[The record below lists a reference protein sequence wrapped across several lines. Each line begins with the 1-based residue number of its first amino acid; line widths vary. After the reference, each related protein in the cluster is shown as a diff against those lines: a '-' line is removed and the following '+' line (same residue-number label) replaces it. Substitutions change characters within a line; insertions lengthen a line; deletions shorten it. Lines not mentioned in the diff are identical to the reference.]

1 MIWNNWGHVH
11 PTRIDYID
19 KDGFRANVGIVLTR
33 GSGELFLG
41 GRVGGR
47 GWQFPQGG
55 VNRGEQVEEAL
66 FRELKEEIGL
76 DREDV
81 EVLGSTRG
89 WLRYRLPRQYVRDRC
104 IGQKQRWFLLKLIA
118 DESKLRFDCTDQPEF
133 DRWRWADYWTP
144 VREVVYFK
152 RRVYVRAL
160 HDLGK
165 LDVSRR
171 PAAVSGLVAGDRGGG
186 LRIAAERTIQK
197 GLTTARIDDADQQQR
212 RHLVEDAIP
221 LGAVRVAVAAQ
232 NPAATCS
239 SSRGRRSATAPA
251 AA

>member
-1 MIWNNWGHVH
+1 MSSQ
-11 PTRIDYID
+11 PATDYID

-33 GSGELFLG
+33 GSGEVFLG

-76 DREDV
+76 EPQDV
-81 EVLGSTRG
+81 RVLGSTRG

-104 IGQKQRWFLLKLIA
+104 IGQKQRWFLLKLIG
-118 DESKLRFDCTDQPEF
+118 DESRLRFDSTTTPEF
-133 DRWRWADYWTP
+133 DRWRWTDYWTP

-165 LDVSRR
+165 LLFPEGLPPYPEWWSEIE
-171 PAAVSGLVAGDRGGG
+171 AVN
-186 LRIAAERTIQK
+186 T
-197 GLTTARIDDADQQQR
+197 
-212 RHLVEDAIP
+212 
-221 LGAVRVAVAAQ
+221 
-232 NPAATCS
+232 
-239 SSRGRRSATAPA
+239 
-251 AA
+251 

>member
-1 MIWNNWGHVH
+1 MSAQNSNDC
-11 PTRIDYID
+11 IDRA
-19 KDGFRANVGIVLTR
+19 GFRANVGIVLMR

-55 VNRGEQVEEAL
+55 VNRGERVEDAL

-76 DREDV
+76 AQQDV

-104 IGQKQRWFLLKLIA
+104 IGQKQRWFLLKLTA
-118 DESKLRFDCTDQPEF
+118 DDANLRFDSTNLPEF
-133 DRWRWADYWTP
+133 DRWRWVDYWTP

-165 LDVSRR
+165 LIF
-171 PAAVSGLVAGDRGGG
+171 PNGLPPYPDWWP
-186 LRIAAERTIQK
+186 Q
-197 GLTTARIDDADQQQR
+197 ID
-212 RHLVEDAIP
+212 
-221 LGAVRVAVAAQ
+221 
-232 NPAATCS
+232 
-239 SSRGRRSATAPA
+239 A
-251 AA
+251 AAGAGSEKTAAR

>member
-1 MIWNNWGHVH
+1 MSTL
-11 PTRIDYID
+11 PAIDYID
-19 KDGFRANVGIVLTR
+19 KDGFRANVGIILAQP
-33 GSGELFLG
+33 SGTVFLG

-55 VNRGEQVEEAL
+55 VNRGERVEHAL

-76 DREDV
+76 DPEDV

-104 IGQKQRWFLLKLIA
+104 IGQKQRWFLLRLTGA
-118 DESKLRFDCTDQPEF
+118 ESKLHFDSTSQPEF

-160 HDLGK
+160 HELGEI
-165 LDVSRR
+165 LF
-171 PAAVSGLVAGDRGGG
+171 PGG
-186 LRIAAERTIQK
+186 LPPYPDWWAE
-197 GLTTARIDDADQQQR
+197 LESSPQQQR
-212 RHLVEDAIP
+212 
-221 LGAVRVAVAAQ
+221 
-232 NPAATCS
+232 
-239 SSRGRRSATAPA
+239 
-251 AA
+251 